1 MTRIRQI
8 DTFVSSWCSTANRSQ
23 FELQDKHH
31 VHDRWGLRTDD
42 TGNLKVDEQNFI
54 KNSNR
59 VKRFEAKV
67 EEGLSLPG
75 EEMKPSLRARS
86 QPKAAKGYYD
96 SSYFDDYKAENR
108 QMGRALEGGFDEEL
122 DYDVNEDFQDDE
134 DSNTFYVNREE
145 EEEKK
150 LQEERQKEE
159 YKLAN
164 RNVGDR
170 PQLEENSDDDD
181 EEDPFALTSEGRR
194 LRRMMRKRGEEERD
208 LYGSDSDDDSD
219 SELEELERDR
229 EREKEKEKEK
239 EKEERNGSRAGSA
252 QPGERSSNSPNKKA
266 MPKAGAGAAL
276 LAKRAASR
284 GASPSVRSRA
294 GSPLARG
301 SSPDGRASSPVGRA
315 GSPAARA
322 GSPAARAGSPA
333 ARAGSPAVHGKRKAT
348 ESPMRDTPPSTG
360 EDGQQKKK
368 KKSNRGSATPVPEYE
383 PFPDMLTREEVIR
396 WFKPRGSVHMK
407 DAVNAF
413 IPRIKRG
420 AHDVQQKNQSLLLYY
435 IRQMTMATDP
445 GQGKNKKLQ
454 LRPEY
459 NV

>member
-1 MTRIRQI
+1 M
-8 DTFVSSWCSTANRSQ
+8 
-23 FELQDKHH
+23 
-31 VHDRWGLRTDD
+31 
-42 TGNLKVDEQNFI
+42 KVDEKNFI

-75 EEMKPSLRARS
+75 EESKPFARGRG
-86 QPKAAKGYYD
+86 QPKMARGYYD
-96 SSYFDDYKAENR
+96 SAYFDDYKAENR
-108 QMGRALEGGFDEEL
+108 QMGRALEGGLDEEL
-122 DYDVNEDFQDDE
+122 DYDVNEEFQDDE

-170 PQLEENSDDDD
+170 PQLEEHTDNE

-208 LYGSDSDDDSD
+208 LYASDSDDDDDSD
-219 SELEELERDR
+219 SDLEDL

-239 EKEERNGSRAGSA
+239 EKEREKEREERNGSRAGSA
-252 QPGERSSNSPNKKA
+252 QPSERSTNSPSKKGVH
-266 MPKAGAGAAL
+266 KAGAGAAL

-301 SSPDGRASSPVGRA
+301 SSPDGRASSPAGRA
-315 GSPAARA
+315 DSPAGRA
-322 GSPAARAGSPA
+322 SSPAGRS
-333 ARAGSPAVHGKRKAT
+333 GSPAVHGKRKAT
-348 ESPMRDTPPSTG
+348 ESPMRDTSPAVG
-360 EDGQQKKK
+360 EDGQQKKKK
-368 KKSNRGSATPVPEYE
+368 KKSNRGSATPGPPEYE
-383 PFPDMLTREEVIR
+383 PFPGMITREELIQWFRSRGNEPIPMRDPIR
-396 WFKPRGSVHMK
+396 
-407 DAVNAF
+407 AYT
-413 IPRIKRG
+413 PRIKSC
-420 AHDVQQKNQSLLLYY
+420 APEDQKKNQELLVGY
-435 IRQMTMATDP
+435 IRQMTFTTED
-445 GQGKNKKLQ
+445 KKLM
-454 LRPEY
+454 LKPDYRA
-459 NV
+459 

>member
-1 MTRIRQI
+1 MHCAPTDRL
-8 DTFVSSWCSTANRSQ
+8 Q

-42 TGNLKVDEQNFI
+42 SGNLKVDESNFI

-75 EEMKPSLRARS
+75 EEAKPALRAKS

-108 QMGRALEGGFDEEL
+108 QMGRALEGGLDEEL
-122 DYDVNEDFQDDE
+122 DYDMNEDFQDDE

-170 PQLEENSDDDD
+170 PQIEEKVKSDDDD

-219 SELEELERDR
+219 SELEELEREK

-252 QPGERSSNSPNKKA
+252 QPGERSSNSPSKKGV
-266 MPKAGAGAAL
+266 PKAGAGAAL

-301 SSPDGRASSPVGRA
+301 SSPDARASSPAGRA
-315 GSPAARA
+315 SSPAARA
-322 GSPAARAGSPA
+322 GSPAGRAGSPA
-333 ARAGSPAVHGKRKAT
+333 THGKRKAT
-348 ESPMRDTPPSTG
+348 ESPMRDTPPASG
-360 EDGQQKKK
+360 EEGQQKKK
-368 KKSNRGSATPVPEYE
+368 KKSNRGSATPGPPDYEAFPGMITRDEVVQWFRARGGSPVPMGDPIKAY
-383 PFPDMLTREEVIR
+383 M
-396 WFKPRGSVHMK
+396 
-407 DAVNAF
+407 
-413 IPRIKRG
+413 PRIKKGTPEERE
-420 AHDVQQKNQSLLLYY
+420 KNQRLLVGY
-435 IRQMTMATDP
+435 IRQMTDTIE
-445 GQGKNKKLQ
+445 GKKLR
-454 LRPEY
+454 LKPEY
-459 NV
+459 V

>member
-1 MTRIRQI
+1 
-8 DTFVSSWCSTANRSQ
+8 
-23 FELQDKHH
+23 
-31 VHDRWGLRTDD
+31 
-42 TGNLKVDEQNFI
+42 
-54 KNSNR
+54 
-59 VKRFEAKV
+59 
-67 EEGLSLPG
+67 
-75 EEMKPSLRARS
+75 
-86 QPKAAKGYYD
+86 
-96 SSYFDDYKAENR
+96 
-108 QMGRALEGGFDEEL
+108 MGRALEGGFDEEL
-122 DYDVNEDFQDDE
+122 DYDMNEDFQDDE

-170 PQLEENSDDDD
+170 PQLEENSEDDD
-181 EEDPFALTSEGRR
+181 EENQFSLTSEGRR

-219 SELEELERDR
+219 SDLEELERER
-229 EREKEKEKEK
+229 EREKEKEEEK
-239 EKEERNGSRAGSA
+239 KKEERNGSRAGSA

-315 GSPAARA
+315 DSPAARA

-333 ARAGSPAVHGKRKAT
+333 VRAGSTAVRSGSPAVHGKRKAT

-368 KKSNRGSATPVPEYE
+368 KKSNRGSATPVPEIE
-383 PFPDMLTREEVIR
+383 PFPDMLTREEVIQ
-396 WFKPRGSVHMK
+396 WFKARGAVYMK
-407 DAVNAF
+407 DAVQSF
-413 IPRIKRG
+413 IPRLRRG
-420 AHDVQQKNQSLLLYY
+420 TKDEQQKNQTLLLGY
-435 IRQMTMATDP
+435 IRQMTEATQP
-445 GQGKNKKLQ
+445 GQGKSKKLQ
-454 LRPEY
+454 LKAEY